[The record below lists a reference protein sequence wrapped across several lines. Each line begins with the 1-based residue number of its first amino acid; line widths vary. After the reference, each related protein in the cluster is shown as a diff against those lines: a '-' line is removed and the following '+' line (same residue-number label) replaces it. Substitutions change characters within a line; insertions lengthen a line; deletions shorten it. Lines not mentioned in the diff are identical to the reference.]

1 MLRRKL
7 LARLGMLVLGFVS
20 VAIVSITL
28 LQGVLADLNQ
38 LGSQAN
44 QLVSQV
50 QDLGDLT
57 GAFPNEG
64 TPGERDAALAQ
75 MLGLHRD
82 LGTQHL
88 VHEGQPGFEA
98 HQRIGRALDA
108 LAAGT
113 APDAA
118 VLSELD
124 HDVMDLRN
132 TARAYVAAEQV
143 RVSRNLRILIIVL
156 TGAALVMVNLSVIV
170 LLRTG
175 NMILRPVS
183 ALLEGSRQLAAERF
197 DHRVLVQQ
205 ADEFAE
211 LAHAY
216 NALAEQLGANE
227 QRKVETLQQL
237 AITLN
242 HELNNVISVIEL
254 QLKFLDRKA
263 GGDQA
268 LSGHLRQI
276 RESLGKI
283 ALTVA
288 SLKDVR
294 RIVVTDYIPGMKML
308 DLSKCTGDD
317 EGSDGNQGVVEVRSL
332 PRPVRS

>member
-7 LARLGMLVLGFVS
+7 LARLGVLVLGFVS
-20 VAIVSITL
+20 IAIVSIAL
-28 LQGVLADLNQ
+28 LQGILSDLNQ
-38 LGSQAN
+38 LGAQAV
-44 QLVSQV
+44 QLIAKV
-50 QDLGDLT
+50 QDLGDLADELPVSA
-57 GAFPNEG
+57 GD
-64 TPGERDAALAQ
+64 ERDRIVAK
-75 MLGLHRD
+75 MIGLHAD
-82 LGTQHL
+82 LAAQH
-88 VHEGQPGFEA
+88 VMHEGQPGFEA
-98 HQRIGRALDA
+98 HDRIGQTLAGLQAGGDTSGEMLDA
-108 LAAGT
+108 LHG
-113 APDAA
+113 
-118 VLSELD
+118 
-124 HDVMDLRN
+124 DVVELRN
-132 TARAYVAAEQV
+132 VARDSVASEQW
-143 RVSRNLRILIIVL
+143 RVSRNLRVLIIGL
-156 TGAALVMVNLSVIV
+156 TAAALVMVNLSVIV

-175 NMILRPVS
+175 TMILRPVS

-197 DHRVLVQQ
+197 DHRVRVEQ

-268 LSGHLRQI
+268 LGGHLRQI

-283 ALTVA
+283 AVTVA

-294 RIVVTDYIPGMKML
+294 RIVVTDYIPGLKML
-308 DLSKCTGDD
+308 DLPKCTGD
-317 EGSDGNQGVVEVRSL
+317 EGGSDEEKGVVEVRSL

>member
-7 LARLGMLVLGFVS
+7 LARLGVLVLGVVA
-20 VAIVSITL
+20 VAIVSIAL
-28 LQGVLADLNQ
+28 LQGVLSDLNQ
-38 LGSQAN
+38 LGAQAG
-44 QLVSQV
+44 LLTARV
-50 QDLGDLT
+50 QDLGDLADAL
-57 GAFPNEG
+57 GKEAG
-64 TPGERDAALAQ
+64 GEQRDPIVVK
-75 MLGLHRD
+75 MLGLHAD
-82 LGTQHL
+82 LGAQRL
-88 VHEGQPGFEA
+88 MQEGEPGFEA
-98 HQRIGRALDA
+98 YQRVGQA
-108 LAAGT
+108 LAALQTGEE
-113 APDAA
+113 AGG
-118 VLSELD
+118 ELLGALNR
-124 HDVMDLRN
+124 DVVDLRN
-132 TARAYVAAEQV
+132 TARDYVAGEQL

-156 TGAALVMVNLSVIV
+156 TGAALVLVNLGVIV

-175 NMILRPVS
+175 TMILRPVS
-183 ALLEGSRQLAAERF
+183 ALLEGSRQLAAEHF
-197 DHRVLVQQ
+197 DHRVSVQQ

-242 HELNNVISVIEL
+242 HELNNVINVIEL

-268 LSGHLRQI
+268 LGGHLRQI

-283 ALTVA
+283 AVTVA

-294 RIVVTDYIPGMKML
+294 RIVVTDYMPGLKML
-308 DLSKCTGDD
+308 DLSKCTGD
-317 EGSDGNQGVVEVRSL
+317 EGGSGGEQGVVEVRSL

>member
-7 LARLGMLVLGFVS
+7 LARLGVLVLGFVS
-20 VAIVSITL
+20 VAILSIAL
-28 LQGVLADLNQ
+28 LQGVLSDLNQ
-38 LGSQAN
+38 LGAQAN
-44 QLVSQV
+44 LLTARV

-57 GAFPNEG
+57 
-64 TPGERDAALAQ
+64 DALAASEPGDDRELALVR

-82 LGTQHL
+82 LGAQHP
-88 VHEGQPGFEA
+88 VHEGEPGFEA
-98 HQRIGRALDA
+98 HRRIGQTLADLQGGAGVDA
-108 LAAGT
+108 ELL
-113 APDAA
+113 
-118 VLSELD
+118 VELD
-124 HDVMDLRN
+124 RDVVELRN
-132 TARAYVAAEQV
+132 AARDYVAAEQL
-143 RVSRNLRILIIVL
+143 RVSRKLRILIIAL

-175 NMILRPVS
+175 TMILRPVS

-197 DHRVLVQQ
+197 EHRVSVEQ

-242 HELNNVISVIEL
+242 HELNNVINVIEL

-294 RIVVTDYIPGMKML
+294 RIVVTDYIPGLKML
-308 DLSKCTGDD
+308 DLPKCTGDD
-317 EGSDGNQGVVEVRSL
+317 GGSDGDEGVVEVRSL

>member
-7 LARLGMLVLGFVS
+7 LARLGVLVLGFVS
-20 VAIVSITL
+20 VAIVSIAL
-28 LQGVLADLNQ
+28 LQGILSDLNQ
-38 LGSQAN
+38 MGAQAS
-44 QLVSQV
+44 LLTAKV
-50 QDLGDLT
+50 QDMVDL
-57 GAFPNEG
+57 A
-64 TPGERDAALAQ
+64 DALAESGTEVDRNATIEQ
-75 MLGLHRD
+75 VLELHTD
-82 LGTQHL
+82 LGGQHL
-88 VHEGQPGFEA
+88 MHEGQAGFET
-98 HQRIGRALDA
+98 HQRIGQAIAALQSG
-108 LAAGT
+108 AAFN
-113 APDAA
+113 P
-118 VLSELD
+118 ELLVEL
-124 HDVMDLRN
+124 HRDVVGLRT
-132 TARAYVAAEQV
+132 TAREFVAGEQL
-143 RVSRNLRILIIVL
+143 RVSRNLRILIIGL

-197 DHRVLVQQ
+197 EHRVRVEQ

-211 LAHAY
+211 LALAY

-254 QLKFLDRKA
+254 QLKFLDRKT

-276 RESLGKI
+276 RESLSKI

-294 RIVVTDYIPGMKML
+294 RIVVTDYIPGLKML
-308 DLSKCTGDD
+308 DLPKCTGD
-317 EGSDGNQGVVEVRSL
+317 EGGSEGDQGVVEVRSL